1 MAEARATL
9 NTYRQSP
16 RKVRVV
22 ADLVRGKTVEEAMD
36 ILTYVPKR
44 AGLPIKKLLSSAYAN
59 AGKAPN
65 LMVKEIRVD
74 GGNILYR
81 RLPRS
86 RGQANPIRK
95 RTSHINIVLA
105 PTSPKASKGK
115 REIKK

>member
-22 ADLVRGKTVEEAMD
+22 ADLVRGKSVEEAMD

-44 AGLPIKKLLSSAYAN
+44 AGLPLKKLLSSAFAN
-59 AGKAPN
+59 AGKASG
-65 LMVKEIRVD
+65 LMVKEISVN
-74 GGNILYR
+74 GGKIMYR
-81 RLPRS
+81 RLPKS
-86 RGQANPIRK
+86 RGQATTLRK

-105 PTSPKASKGK
+105 EKPVKV
-115 REIKK
+115 KK